1 MGNQLET
8 QEERSTT
15 KVSEPNRPS
24 QANAAAKRT
33 FFAKHQ
39 TIINF
44 WLDVALLFIFLALV
58 WVSII
63 VRFIFPPAGAAA
75 GYSIWNLRLNQW
87 MEVQF
92 GILAAF
98 FFGIILHLMLHWPW
112 VCGIIGGRLFRTR
125 DGKKRVMDDG
135 QRTIFGVGLMI
146 VLLNIMGIG
155 IALAE
160 LAKESPF

>member
-8 QEERSTT
+8 QELHSPGGD
-15 KVSEPNRPS
+15 SDPS
-24 QANAAAKRT
+24 RAKPIAKRS

-39 TIINF
+39 TLINF
-44 WLDVALLFIFLALV
+44 WLDVALLFVFLALV
-58 WVSII
+58 WVSVI

-75 GYSIWNLRLNQW
+75 GYSIWDLGLSQW

-135 QRTIFGVGLMI
+135 QRTILGVGLMI

-155 IALAE
+155 IALAA
-160 LAKESPF
+160 LARQSPF